1 MPISHRSGPYEVPAG
16 AGTSPQGEQLWARWR
31 RCRAS
36 GTALRGDRRAGEAVA
51 AVLDVTGE
59 PLRPR
64 AVAAD
69 RDGHV
74 VPAARLGDRLERER
88 RRVVSPVNRR
98 RNRFGSGRAS
108 LLPGSCAGC
117 GWPYTFAGRV
127 TVA

>member
-1 MPISHRSGPYEVPAG
+1 RSLRNWPNWRESSLDRSLRKFEEVQASGMPISHRSGPYEVPAG
-16 AGTSPQGEQLWARWR
+16 AGTSPQGEQLWARSR

-74 VPAARLGDRLERER
+74 VPAARLGD
-88 RRVVSPVNRR
+88 
-98 RNRFGSGRAS
+98 
-108 LLPGSCAGC
+108 
-117 GWPYTFAGRV
+117 
-127 TVA
+127 